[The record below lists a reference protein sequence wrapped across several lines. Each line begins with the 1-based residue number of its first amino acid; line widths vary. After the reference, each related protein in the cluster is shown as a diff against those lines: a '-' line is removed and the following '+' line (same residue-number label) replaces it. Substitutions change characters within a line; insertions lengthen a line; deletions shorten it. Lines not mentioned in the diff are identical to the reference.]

1 MKLGI
6 ALITWGSITG
16 LLCAFATGI
25 MFITTWKDISLIVG
39 FWTGL
44 WLVIGG
50 IPLYFGIKRLK
61 HESQTQ

>member
-6 ALITWGSITG
+6 ALIIWGGIIG
-16 LLCAFATGI
+16 LLCAFAAGI
-25 MFITTWKDISLIVG
+25 MFITTWKDIPLVAG

-50 IPLYFGIKRLK
+50 LPLYFGIRKTK
-61 HESQTQ
+61 HESQTH

>member
-6 ALITWGSITG
+6 ALIVWGSITG

-25 MFITTWKDISLIVG
+25 MFITTWKDIPLVAG

-50 IPLYFGIKRLK
+50 IPLYFGIRRLK
-61 HESQTQ
+61 HESQTH